1 MWMVDGQ
8 LISESTAIFT
18 AAGVILFAYRFWN
31 RPSLG
36 RAMWLG
42 AWCGLASLARSEMVL
57 ISAFVLLPLVLRTR
71 SVDLRRRLQ
80 WLVAGGL
87 CAALVVAPWIGFNRT
102 RFNEPV
108 YLSTNFGRTAA
119 AANCHETY
127 YGDSIG
133 FKSYACLTKTS
144 RQHVT
149 PAMDDSQSDKE
160 LRHYARKYISSHQEI
175 KLNFFDHTQGS
186 VVARLVIWT
195 FWLGELLALAGA
207 VALRRRVPRVPLY
220 PLLAFPAVVMIAVA
234 ITFAEQ
240 RYRALA
246 QPSVVILAAVAIDG
260 LVRRIRRRG
269 TVSEPALAT
278 APAEPA
284 ASRPA

>member
-1 MWMVDGQ
+1 
-8 LISESTAIFT
+8 
-18 AAGVILFAYRFWN
+18 
-31 RPSLG
+31 
-36 RAMWLG
+36 
-42 AWCGLASLARSEMVL
+42 MVL

-87 CAALVVAPWIGFNRT
+87 CAALVVAPWIGFNRN

-127 YGDSIG
+127 YGDRIG

-160 LRHYARKYISSHQEI
+160 LRHYARKYISSHLSWFPVVVLARWGRILEVYRPFQEI
-175 KLNFFDHTQGS
+175 KLNAFDHTQGS

-207 VALRRRVPRVPLY
+207 VALRRRMPRVPLY